1 MTRQKFIGKI
11 TVGSTS
17 SAFGVV
23 FKNRLSMARSLAYS
37 NGAWDDCFIELSRE
51 IVSHFFDNLA
61 G

>member
-1 MTRQKFIGKI
+1 MTRQEFIGKI

-23 FKNRLSMARSLAYS
+23 FKNRLSMAWSLAYA
-37 NGAWDDCFIELSRE
+37 NGAWDHGLVELSGE
-51 IVSHFFDNLA
+51 IVSHFFDNLT